1 MTSAKKKLF
10 SFREV
15 IIYVI
20 SLLLTALFLYWAFK
34 GVNTTELWD
43 NIRSASLFWLL
54 MLVLFQMLAHWFRAL
69 RWKAIME
76 SLKPDV
82 SSLNLLGAVLI
93 GYGLNNVVP
102 RMGEVARA
110 VAVGKTEK
118 LSKTSILG
126 TVVVE
131 RIIDMS
137 VFAFAVVLSGW
148 IYEGDIYSGE
158 LSWLKLTLEIGTL
171 AFIVLITGLILLIRF
186 KERFSDLA
194 TSWVSKFSERSAN
207 KLEELF
213 HKMIVGFSTL
223 KTKEAYFKTVI
234 YSVLIM
240 LGYAA
245 TSWAG
250 FYALGMEAKYS
261 VLGFGAA
268 WIIMSISAIGVMIPT
283 PGGIGSVHTITK
295 SALLMLYSIPAEL
308 GLAFATFQHGVTYL
322 LHFVVAGAFLV
333 YFKFKLPGMHTGDMI
348 NLEDNGQQS

>member
-10 SFREV
+10 SPREAV
-15 IIYVI
+15 VYII
-20 SLLLTALFLYWAFK
+20 SLALAGLFLFWAFK
-34 GVNTTELWD
+34 GVDAGALW
-43 NIRSASLFWLL
+43 NYIKGASIFWMI
-54 MLVLFQMLAHWFRAL
+54 MLIVFQMLAHWFRAV

-76 SLKPDV
+76 SLKPDI
-82 SSLNLLGAVLI
+82 SAMNLFGAVLV
-93 GYGLNNVVP
+93 GYGLNNFVP
-102 RMGEVARA
+102 RLGEVARA
-110 VAVGKTEK
+110 VSVGKTEN

-148 IYEGDIYSGE
+148 IYDGDIYSGE
-158 LSWLKLTLEIGTL
+158 LGWLKLTIQLGTMGF
-171 AFIVLITGLILLIRF
+171 AVLILFLILLIRY
-186 KERFSDLA
+186 KERFSNFA
-194 TSWVSKFSERSAN
+194 TSIVKKFSLKTAE

-223 KTKEAYFKTVI
+223 KTTSAYIKTII

-250 FYALGMEAKYS
+250 FYALGLEKSYG
-261 VLGFGAA
+261 LGFGAA

-295 SALLMLYSIPAEL
+295 TAMLMLYGIPAEL
-308 GLAFATFQHGVTYL
+308 GLAFATFQHGITYILHLVTA
-322 LHFVVAGAFLV
+322 AGFLV
-333 YFKFKLPGMHTGDMI
+333 WFKFKLPGVRS
-348 NLEDNGQQS
+348 EDIIDIEDDDQKN

>member
-1 MTSAKKKLF
+1 MTSAKKRLF
-10 SFREV
+10 SPREAV
-15 IIYVI
+15 VYII
-20 SLLLTALFLYWAFK
+20 SLGLAGLFLYWAFK
-34 GVNTTELWD
+34 GVDAGALW
-43 NIRSASLFWLL
+43 NHIKNASPFWMV
-54 MLVLFQMLAHWFRAL
+54 MLIIFQMLAHWFRAV

-76 SLKPDV
+76 SLKPEV
-82 SSLNLLGAVLI
+82 SSMNLFGAVLL
-93 GYGLNNVVP
+93 GYGLNNLVP
-102 RMGEVARA
+102 RLGEVGRA
-110 VAVGKTEK
+110 VAVGKTEG

-158 LSWLKLTLEIGTL
+158 LSWLKLTIQLGTL
-171 AFIVLITGLILLIRF
+171 GFVVLLVFLILLIRY
-186 KERFSDLA
+186 KERFSNIA
-194 TSWVSKFSERSAN
+194 TSVVKKFSHKTAD

-223 KTKEAYFKTVI
+223 KTASAYIKTVV

-250 FYALGMEAKYS
+250 FYALGLDSSYD
-261 VLGFGAA
+261 LGFGAA

-295 SALLMLYSIPAEL
+295 TAMLMLYGIPAEL
-308 GLAFATFQHGVTYL
+308 GLAFATFQHGITYI
-322 LHFVVAGAFLV
+322 LHLVAAAGFLV
-333 YFKFKLPGMHTGDMI
+333 WFKFKLPGVQTEDMI
-348 NLEDNGQQS
+348 DFEEDDQKN

>member
-10 SFREV
+10 SPRELLV
-15 IIYVI
+15 YVI
-20 SLLLTALFLYWAFK
+20 SLGLAGLFLYWAFK
-34 GVNTTELWD
+34 GVDAGELWN
-43 NIRSASLFWLL
+43 NIKNASPLWMVLL
-54 MLVLFQMLAHWFRAL
+54 IVFQMLAHWFRAL

-76 SLKPDV
+76 SLKPEI
-82 SSLNLLGAVLI
+82 SSINLFGAVLV
-93 GYGLNNVVP
+93 GYGLNNLVP
-102 RMGEVARA
+102 RLGEVGRA
-110 VAVGKTEK
+110 VAVGKTEN

-158 LSWLKLTLEIGTL
+158 LSWLKLTIQLGTL
-171 AFIVLITGLILLIRF
+171 GFVVLLVFLVLLIKF
-186 KERFSDLA
+186 KERFSNIT
-194 TSWVSKFSERSAN
+194 TSLVKKFSHKTAD

-223 KTKEAYFKTVI
+223 KTTSAYIKTVI

-250 FYALGMEAKYS
+250 FYALGLDSSYN
-261 VLGFGAA
+261 LGFGAA

-295 SALLMLYSIPAEL
+295 TAMLMLYGIPAEL
-308 GLAFATFQHGVTYL
+308 GLAFATFQHGITYI
-322 LHFVVAGAFLV
+322 LHLVVAAGFLV
-333 YFKFKLPGMHTGDMI
+333 WFKFKLPGVHTEDMI
-348 NLEDNGQQS
+348 DIDDNDQQN